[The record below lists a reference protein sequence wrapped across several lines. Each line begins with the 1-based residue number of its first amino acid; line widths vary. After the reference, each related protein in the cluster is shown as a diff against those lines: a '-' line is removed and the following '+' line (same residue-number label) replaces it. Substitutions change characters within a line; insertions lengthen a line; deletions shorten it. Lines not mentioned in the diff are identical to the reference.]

1 MGKLYDES
9 EPHRRISVEKIIQ
22 FTALNAFS
30 INGLSASEDID
41 SIEILFPQTSVS
53 IPLALE
59 SVPAGFPSPA
69 NDYIDKCVD
78 LNEYLIQNEDATFLV
93 RIGSL
98 SMIGA
103 GLDIGDKAIVDR
115 SLEARHGDIIVAL
128 VHGTKLT
135 VKRLM
140 LDAQRPYL
148 KSENP
153 DYPNI
158 YFQDEEE
165 LVVWGVVTSVV
176 KKFR

>member
-1 MGKLYDES
+1 MTNLCELIDVDRRES
-9 EPHRRISVEKIIQ
+9 SDQIIN
-22 FTALNAFS
+22 FSSANRLS
-30 INGLSASEDID
+30 INIADSEDIL
-41 SIEILFPQTSVS
+41 SIEIIVPRTHLA
-53 IPLALE
+53 IPIALE
-59 SVPAGFPSPA
+59 SVAAGFPSPA

-78 LNEYLIQNEDATFLV
+78 LNEYLVQNKDATFMV

-103 GLDIGDKAIVDR
+103 GLDIGDKAVVDR
-115 SLEARHGDIIVAL
+115 SLEARHGDIIIAL
-128 VHGTKLT
+128 VYGTKYT
-135 VKRLM
+135 VKRLI
-140 LDAQRPYL
+140 LDEGRPYL

-158 YFQDEEE
+158 YFDTEEE